1 MVGRVAELQEPI
13 AQHGTAEKHARREG
27 GPFDGGISLL
37 GPLIFLT
44 NFLFFL
50 PPPFPLLSLSL
61 LLLPLHGPRG
71 VVSDSL
77 LLSNLQAWIKKNK
90 EGEIEKETLLKRN

>member
-1 MVGRVAELQEPI
+1 MAELQEPI
-13 AQHGTAEKHARREG
+13 AQHGTAQRHA

-50 PPPFPLLSLSL
+50 PPLLSLS
-61 LLLPLHGPRG
+61 PLHIPRG

-90 EGEIEKETLLKRN
+90 EGEIEKETLKKKLE

>member
-1 MVGRVAELQEPI
+1 MVELQEPI
-13 AQHGTAEKHARREG
+13 AQHGTAQQHA

-50 PPPFPLLSLSL
+50 PPLSLFPL
-61 LLLPLHGPRG
+61 HIPRG

-90 EGEIEKETLLKRN
+90 EEEIEKETLKKKLE